1 MGFFPTEPPEPQDE
15 EADEDWL
22 AYARF
27 SGHTIPGAVPE
38 PIVVASTPLVT
49 IVATLTVSEA
59 ALGITW
65 HTVSRRVLTG
75 LSRDQISLR
84 EATRAASLPD
94 EFLRLGV
101 AYGDGRTATNLPWES
116 DDAEP
121 DPESDPDDPAP
132 LNWRLRGGSGSPTV
146 TTNSVVVEPGP
157 GSGPVT
163 LVCEWPALGVPES
176 RATVPFD
183 VIDRARLL
191 AISIEPVD
199 EDV

>member
-1 MGFFPTEPPEPQDE
+1 MGFFPTEPPEPRDE
-15 EADEDWL
+15 EVDEDWL

-38 PIVVASTPLVT
+38 PIVVASTPFVT

-59 ALGITW
+59 ALGVTW
-65 HTVSRRVLTG
+65 HTISRRVLTG
-75 LSRDQISLR
+75 LSRDQMSLR
-84 EATRAASLPD
+84 EAARTASLPD

-101 AYGDGRTATNLPWES
+101 AYDDGRTATNLPWEA

-121 DPESDPDDPAP
+121 DADDPTQLA
-132 LNWRLRGGSGSPTV
+132 WRMRGGSGSPTV
-146 TTNSVVVEPGP
+146 TTSSVVVEPGP
-157 GSGPVT
+157 DAGPVT

-176 RATVPFD
+176 RATIPFD

-191 AISIEPVD
+191 AITVEPLD
-199 EDV
+199 EDA